1 MSPSPWAFRQF
12 GAVAPELL
20 RIVPPAIATA
30 HALAVAA
37 QAAAKTTKK
46 DTYGHTLKN
55 TQHEQLVL
63 AAGTLSGIEVF
74 NPRGTSFE
82 MVRVLATG
90 TLLYPWRYATN
101 ASQAREQALMAA
113 SGFRSA
119 LLHGDV
125 VGDRQLVLDEHADLE
140 PEGLAAQLA
149 EEADVLDQL
158 NALAPVVIIGF
169 ASDVKTLIHLG
180 WGDAVHTDARGHLH
194 WQHWEDLALPGAVAH
209 ADFPST
215 SLRAVP
221 TTPSSPALSPAAR
234 SDDPHSAAR
243 RRAPRF
249 DDLPVPSLN
258 ITARPVP
265 QDQPTSEAA
274 PGAPRQGT
282 GTEAADS
289 GSPQDER
296 P

>member
-12 GAVAPELL
+12 GAAAPALL

-63 AAGTLSGIEVF
+63 AAGTLPGIEVF

-82 MVRVLATG
+82 MVRVQATG

-119 LLHGDV
+119 LLHGNV

-169 ASDVKTLIHLG
+169 ASDVKTLINLG
-180 WGDAVHTDARGHLH
+180 WGEAVHTDARGHLH
-194 WQHWEDLALPGAVAH
+194 WPHWEDLAVPGVVAH
-209 ADFPST
+209 AGSPSAPP
-215 SLRAVP
+215 RAVP
-221 TTPSSPALSPAAR
+221 TTPSSLAPSSAR
-234 SDDPHSAAR
+234 PNDPHSVAR

-265 QDQPTSEAA
+265 QDQPTSEVA
-274 PGAPRQGT
+274 PSTPQQGT
-282 GTEAADS
+282 GTEPAHS

-296 P
+296 L